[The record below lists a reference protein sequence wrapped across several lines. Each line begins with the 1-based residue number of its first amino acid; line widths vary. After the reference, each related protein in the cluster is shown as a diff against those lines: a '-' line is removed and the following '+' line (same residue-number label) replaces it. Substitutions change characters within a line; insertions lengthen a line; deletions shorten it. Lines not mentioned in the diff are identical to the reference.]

1 LPNYEGTLGAP
12 HGHAV
17 KGPPVSAKSYNK
29 AMKRTLA
36 AIFVASCAFAG
47 GKGVI
52 VRACGPE
59 AVTFNVKADQ
69 PLAALPKP
77 EADKALVYV
86 IQERRL
92 FGGCVKCKPTVRIGV
107 DGNWVGA
114 QHYDSWLSFSVQ
126 PGGHH
131 LCADLQASEKGRS
144 DEPKRISLTSF
155 RAEPSTVYYFRVRT
169 TLDYQLDLTTVDLKA
184 INRDEGELLVTS
196 YPSSSSQPQK

>member
-1 LPNYEGTLGAP
+1 
-12 HGHAV
+12 
-17 KGPPVSAKSYNK
+17 
-29 AMKRTLA
+29 MKRTA
-36 AIFVASCAFAG
+36 AAVFVASCAFAG
-47 GKGVI
+47 DKGVI
-52 VRACGPE
+52 ARACGPE

-69 PLAALPKP
+69 PLAALAKP

-92 FGGCVKCKPTVRIGV
+92 FGGCFKCNPAVRIGV

-131 LCADLQASEKGRS
+131 LCADLQASEKGQS
-144 DEPKRISLTSF
+144 AEPKRISLTSF
-155 RAEPSTVYYFRVRT
+155 TAERSTVYYFRVRT
-169 TLDYQLDLTTVDLKA
+169 TLDYQLGWTTIDLEG

-196 YPSSSSQPQK
+196 YPASSSQPQK